1 MNAMN
6 VYAYM
11 RASTQAQDASR
22 ARDALTQ
29 FAETMN
35 VEIAGWYIENESGTK
50 LDRPELNRLIAVAG
64 EGDVILVEQIDRLT
78 RLSANDWRTLKRLIE
93 DKGVNIVSLD
103 LPTSHVALTAA
114 GAAGLVGD
122 IMKHVNNLL
131 LEILATTARKD
142 YEDRRRRQAQGIEK
156 AKEQGKYQGRP
167 VNPETAKKCARALVL
182 VESSGM
188 SMEEAARAVEIG
200 VATLYRY
207 KKGA

>member
-1 MNAMN
+1 MN

-11 RASTQAQDASR
+11 RASTQGQDASR
-22 ARDALTQ
+22 ARDALTE
-29 FAETMN
+29 FADSMH

-50 LDRPELNRLIAVAG
+50 LDRPELNRLISAAQD
-64 EGDVILVEQIDRLT
+64 GDVILVEQIDRLT

-103 LPTSHVALTAA
+103 LPTSHVTLTAA

-142 YEDRRRRQAQGIEK
+142 YEDRRRRQAEGIAK
-156 AKEQGKYQGRP
+156 AKSEGRMIGRQQS
-167 VNPETAKKCARALVL
+167 PETVKKCVRALEL
-182 VESSGM
+182 IASSKIT
-188 SMEEAARAVEIG
+188 MEEAAKAVGVG